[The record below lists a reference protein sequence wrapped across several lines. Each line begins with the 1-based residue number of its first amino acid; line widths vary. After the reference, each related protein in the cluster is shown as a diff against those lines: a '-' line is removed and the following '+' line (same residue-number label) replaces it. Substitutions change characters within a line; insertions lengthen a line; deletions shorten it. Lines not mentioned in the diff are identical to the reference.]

1 MEIQADIR
9 RHLALHDISI
19 DLPVAGTTRCVST
32 ISTAAGGCIDYCTAA
47 NAPASS

>member
-19 DLPVAGTTRCVST
+19 DLPVAGATRCVFTDLHSRRMYRLLHRRQG
-32 ISTAAGGCIDYCTAA
+32 SC
-47 NAPASS
+47 